1 MSLLKTAAN
10 AAAGLVLL
18 GLATVGAAAL
28 SGVGHRWVD
37 ILAQFTAPALLA
49 ASGVTLACLVL
60 RPASLWFDC
69 IPPTSGWKTPT
80 SPP

>member
-49 ASGVTLACLVL
+49 ASGVTLACLIL
-60 RPASLWFDC
+60 RLWPAAGAGVD
-69 IPPTSGWKTPT
+69 PTRMEAALRAT
-80 SPP
+80 